1 MIALVYNNK
10 CNCQQTAEDVDKDN
24 LEAELIRLKGE
35 LKTAELRLDQE
46 KYNLQMKY
54 KDNEEQM
61 ENFNL
66 LNDRLSILMATI
78 RQLSFDSNSNYTNAN
93 EEFQKKKLL
102 FLSHQDNIDDDLT
115 ELDKLF
121 EGVEVK

>member
-1 MIALVYNNK
+1 
-10 CNCQQTAEDVDKDN
+10 
-24 LEAELIRLKGE
+24 
-35 LKTAELRLDQE
+35 
-46 KYNLQMKY
+46 MKY